1 MTKRLPLQN
10 FPFISILF
18 IFFISCGDDM
28 VEDVIETFESGNK
41 KIYVRYHPD
50 PNVLEKHFYNSAGE
64 MIHFERDSLSYGDD
78 FKKFMIG
85 TWILERMT
93 VNDEIVFE
101 KDSIYNPDNPPNIY
115 TFSGKKLLVSG
126 PQYSADYKILYLDSS
141 RVELNG
147 KWTYGNEGENT
158 YRSEQ
163 INYDVDYFQILSYYN
178 FIWTNFLEDPE
189 KEEEVL
195 FRRIDLPI
203 AIDLPDTTQI
213 TTEETR

>member
-1 MTKRLPLQN
+1 MTKRLPLRK

-126 PQYSADYKILYLDSS
+126 PQYSADYKIFYLDGSQ
-141 RVELNG
+141 VERNG

-203 AIDLPDTTQI
+203 AIDISDTTQI
-213 TTEETR
+213 PTEETR